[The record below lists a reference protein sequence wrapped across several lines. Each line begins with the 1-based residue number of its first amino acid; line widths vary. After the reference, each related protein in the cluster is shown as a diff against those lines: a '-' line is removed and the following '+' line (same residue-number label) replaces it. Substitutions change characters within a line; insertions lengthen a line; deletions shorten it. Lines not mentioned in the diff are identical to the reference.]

1 MIGVMNLAGNEK
13 NKTVAAV
20 WSIAEPIAEELGL
33 FIWDIRFLK
42 EGATWYLRIFIDKE
56 DGVGI
61 TDCENMSRAI
71 DKPLDEAD
79 PIEQSYCLEVSSPGI
94 ERELIRDFHF
104 ECAMD
109 CPIKLRLIRP
119 DENGRR
125 EFSGV
130 LKDFEDGILTVETKD
145 GETINFNK
153 KDTSWVKLDDF
164 GGF

>member
-1 MIGVMNLAGNEK
+1 MAGNEK

-56 DGVGI
+56 GGVGI

-109 CPIKLRLIRP
+109 CPIKLLLIRP
-119 DENGRR
+119 DEKGRR